1 MLRYTHSNKYNK
13 TINIFLALT
22 TKNNSLPFSY
32 VFPIK
37 NTTTILKKLYTFL
50 TIKKITKKALFQY
63 KMHHLTKFLQFS
75 NLPLP
80 T

>member
-37 NTTTILKKLYTFL
+37 NTTTILKNFIPFSQLKKSLKKLYSNTKC
-50 TIKKITKKALFQY
+50 TI
-63 KMHHLTKFLQFS
+63 
-75 NLPLP
+75 
-80 T
+80 